1 MNVDRSL
8 LDAVLAGVN
17 STAESVDHWSGRLD
31 SLSFVKSIWILIFSL
46 SFVFLSELTPV
57 LRLV

>member
-46 SFVFLSELTPV
+46 SFVFLSELTQY
-57 LRLV
+57 